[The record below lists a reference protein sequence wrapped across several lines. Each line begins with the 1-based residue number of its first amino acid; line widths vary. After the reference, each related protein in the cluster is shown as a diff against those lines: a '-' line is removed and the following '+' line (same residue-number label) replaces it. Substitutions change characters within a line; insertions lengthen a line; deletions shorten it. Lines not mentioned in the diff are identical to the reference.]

1 VFLLIFT
8 ERSRYCIMQAISFC
22 VSHSFT
28 RSITAHS
35 PPSRPCLHSPQLLRE
50 ASCAPHPNMVQL
62 RSVVLPRAA
71 PAALPLSSFEAS
83 LLSDADPPAVH
94 TRDIF
99 LVYDYTS
106 FDLLV

>member
-1 VFLLIFT
+1 MQGDLLL
-8 ERSRYCIMQAISFC
+8 CAALD
-22 VSHSFT
+22 T
-28 RSITAHS
+28 RSFISHS
-35 PPSRPCLHSPQLLRE
+35 PPCRPCLHSPQLLRE
-50 ASCAPHPNMVQL
+50 AACAPHPNMVQL
-62 RSVVLPRAA
+62 RNVLLPRAS

-83 LLSDADPPAVH
+83 LLSDADLPAEH